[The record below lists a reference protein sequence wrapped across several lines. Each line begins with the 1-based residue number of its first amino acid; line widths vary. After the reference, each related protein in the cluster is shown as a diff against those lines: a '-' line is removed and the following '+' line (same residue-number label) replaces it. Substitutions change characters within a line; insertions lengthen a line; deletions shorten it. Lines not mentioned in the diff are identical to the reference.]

1 MDRYLLSVDECYQAD
16 RLAEQAGI
24 ASIDLMEAAGAGVAR
39 EIASRWTKQPV
50 AILCG
55 PGNNGGDGFVVAR
68 HLAELGWPVR
78 LSLLGEK
85 ENLKGDAAINAER
98 WTGKFEALS
107 LDVLNDC
114 NLVIDGLFGAGLTRP
129 IEGVTQTI
137 IEAINDR
144 QMDCVGIDVPSGI
157 HGDTGSVM
165 GAAPNCKLTV
175 TFFRPKPGLF
185 LLPGRLYAGEV
196 SVINIGI
203 SRSVLETIK
212 PKTQLN
218 HPDLWRGLLPSPE
231 LTDNKYTR
239 GHSVILGGDVMT
251 GAARLSAL
259 GARRVGGG
267 LVTIC
272 ASPQTFPIYASAE
285 PGMIVQPV
293 MDDQA
298 FAVFL
303 EDPRRNAVLLGPGA
317 GVSDT
322 TKTRTVAALKA
333 KKKTVLDADA
343 LSIYEGDA
351 ETLFS
356 AIQSPTVLT
365 PHEGEFKR
373 LFPDLAGGKLARTQ
387 AAAKQSGAVLLLK
400 GGDTVI
406 AAPDGR
412 TVITDHVS
420 AFLATAGSGDV
431 LAGMILGLAA
441 QGMGMFEA
449 ACAASWMHGDAGLR
463 FGKGLIAEDIPKLL
477 PAVMAGIDGKDRV

>member
-218 HPDLWRGLLPSPE
+218 HPDLWRGLLPSPN
-231 LTDNKYTR
+231 LP
-239 GHSVILGGDVMT
+239 
-251 GAARLSAL
+251 
-259 GARRVGGG
+259 
-267 LVTIC
+267 TIN
-272 ASPQTFPIYASAE
+272 I
-285 PGMIVQPV
+285 
-293 MDDQA
+293 
-298 FAVFL
+298 
-303 EDPRRNAVLLGPGA
+303 R
-317 GVSDT
+317 
-322 TKTRTVAALKA
+322 
-333 KKKTVLDADA
+333 AD
-343 LSIYEGDA
+343 
-351 ETLFS
+351 
-356 AIQSPTVLT
+356 IQ
-365 PHEGEFKR
+365 
-373 LFPDLAGGKLARTQ
+373 
-387 AAAKQSGAVLLLK
+387 
-400 GGDTVI
+400 
-406 AAPDGR
+406 
-412 TVITDHVS
+412 
-420 AFLATAGSGDV
+420 
-431 LAGMILGLAA
+431 
-441 QGMGMFEA
+441 
-449 ACAASWMHGDAGLR
+449 
-463 FGKGLIAEDIPKLL
+463 
-477 PAVMAGIDGKDRV
+477 